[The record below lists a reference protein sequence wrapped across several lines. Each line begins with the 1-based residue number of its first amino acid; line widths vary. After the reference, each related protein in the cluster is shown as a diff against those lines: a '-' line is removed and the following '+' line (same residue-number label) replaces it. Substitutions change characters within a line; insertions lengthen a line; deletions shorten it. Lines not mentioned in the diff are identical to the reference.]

1 MSDTSREQ
9 TLANGPASR
18 GGGERAGGGAVLRT
32 EHFDFPQP
40 SDGDPLRGG
49 NAMSNSHQLRSPMSR
64 SFSRS
69 SSGYFSVDSDSVP
82 SSPLMPNIS
91 EAQDDQND
99 EVWFDEPSHQHVQ
112 MAAPVEA
119 MGPEMAV
126 ARELRRI
133 GDEFNRL
140 YCLGSAFPHEFLPV
154 SWGKCSRCLSQSF
167 STLGERSAEL
177 QARKRPP
184 GSGQSLPNLTDL
196 EITG

>member
-18 GGGERAGGGAVLRT
+18 GGGESAGGGAVLRT

-40 SDGDPLRGG
+40 SEGDPLRGG
-49 NAMSNSHQLRSPMSR
+49 ISMSNSHQSRSPMSR
-64 SFSRS
+64 TFSRS

-112 MAAPVEA
+112 MAAPVGA

-140 YCLGSAFPHEFLPV
+140 YCQGAGAGGNNAVQLHAPNEHAIIIWMNDLIGRVVQFFL
-154 SWGKCSRCLSQSF
+154 R
-167 STLGERSAEL
+167 R
-177 QARKRPP
+177 R
-184 GSGQSLPNLTDL
+184 
-196 EITG
+196 